1 MKIYLIITL
10 LFSLSTLAQVPSP
23 QSKKTPR
30 AQDQMDE
37 GDKQLLKRDVCRK
50 PMEALETR
58 YDNIEKKDL
67 EKMKANCQY

>member
-1 MKIYLIITL
+1 MKTYLIITL
-10 LFSLSTLAQVPSP
+10 LFSLSALAQTPSP
-23 QSKKTPR
+23 QSKKSPK

-37 GDKQLLKRDVCRK
+37 ADKQLLRRDVCRK

-58 YDNIEKKDL
+58 YDNVEKKDL